1 MEWIET
7 TGTSIDEAK
16 DLALDRLG
24 VAEDELEIQVLTE
37 PSSAMFG
44 LKKTEARLRARV
56 RPISPQIKTERNS
69 KNNRDKNRKRSNQG
83 RKNTNNKAN
92 GEKSQKNNNQ
102 KNSKKTSE
110 QLDDAKNSSKNKD
123 NRSQKATKV
132 KNNPRTRSDEMETEK
147 MDLSTQAEITESF
160 LAGLLEKVGLE
171 SRVTSTIEDERLT
184 VEAHGLNLGLA
195 IGHQGQTVRAITE
208 LSRTIIQRKS
218 KGSASGSMTVDIG
231 GYRALRQSNLEK
243 FTKAQAEAVLS
254 DGISRALDP
263 MGAADRRIAHNAV
276 SDIEGVETISEGSN
290 MDRRVVIQL
299 AE

>member
-56 RPISPQIKTERNS
+56 RPVSPQIKTERNN
-69 KNNRDKNRKRSNQG
+69 KNSRDKNRKRSNQG
-83 RKNTNNKAN
+83 RKNTTNKTN

-123 NRSQKATKV
+123 NRSQKSTKT
-132 KNNPRTRSDEMETEK
+132 KNNPRTRSDEVETEK
-147 MDLSTQAEITESF
+147 MDLSTQAELTESF
-160 LAGLLEKVGLE
+160 VSGLLDKMGLE

>member
-83 RKNTNNKAN
+83 RKNTNNKTN
-92 GEKSQKNNNQ
+92 SEKSQKNNNQ

-123 NRSQKATKV
+123 NRPEKATKA
-132 KNNPRTRSDEMETEK
+132 KNNPRTRKDEMETEK

-160 LAGLLEKVGLE
+160 LAGLLEKMGLE

-218 KGSASGSMTVDIG
+218 RGSASGSMTVDIG

-243 FTKAQAEAVLS
+243 FAKAQAEAVLS

-299 AE
+299 VG

>member
-83 RKNTNNKAN
+83 RKNTNNKTN
-92 GEKSQKNNNQ
+92 GEKSQKNSNQ

-123 NRSQKATKV
+123 NRSQKTTKV

-160 LAGLLEKVGLE
+160 LAGLLEKMGLE

-218 KGSASGSMTVDIG
+218 RGSASGSMTVDIG

-243 FTKAQAEAVLS
+243 FAKAQAEAVLS

>member
-83 RKNTNNKAN
+83 RKNTNNKTN
-92 GEKSQKNNNQ
+92 SEKSQKNNNQ

-123 NRSQKATKV
+123 NRPEKATKA
-132 KNNPRTRSDEMETEK
+132 KNNPRTRKDEMETEK
-147 MDLSTQAEITESF
+147 MDLSTQAEITENF
-160 LAGLLEKVGLE
+160 LAGLLEKMGLE

-218 KGSASGSMTVDIG
+218 RGSASGSMTVDIG

-243 FTKAQAEAVLS
+243 FAKAQAEAVLS

-263 MGAADRRIAHNAV
+263 MGAADRRVAHNAV

>member
-1 MEWIET
+1 VEWIET

-56 RPISPQIKTERNS
+56 RPVSPQIKTERNN
-69 KNNRDKNRKRSNQG
+69 KNSRDKNRKRSNQG
-83 RKNTNNKAN
+83 RKNTTNKTN

-123 NRSQKATKV
+123 NRSQKSTKT
-132 KNNPRTRSDEMETEK
+132 KNNPRTRSDEVETEK

-160 LAGLLEKVGLE
+160 VSGLLDKMGLE

>member
-56 RPISPQIKTERNS
+56 RPISPQIKTERNN
-69 KNNRDKNRKRSNQG
+69 KNSRDKNRKRSNQG
-83 RKNTNNKAN
+83 RKNTTNKAN
-92 GEKSQKNNNQ
+92 GEKSQKNTNQ

-123 NRSQKATKV
+123 NKSQKATKT
-132 KNNPRTRSDEMETEK
+132 KNNPRTRSDEVETEK

-160 LAGLLEKVGLE
+160 VSGLLDKMGLE

>member
-83 RKNTNNKAN
+83 RKNTNNKTN
-92 GEKSQKNNNQ
+92 SEKSQKNNNQ

-123 NRSQKATKV
+123 NRPEKATKA
-132 KNNPRTRSDEMETEK
+132 KNNPRTRKDEMETEK
-147 MDLSTQAEITESF
+147 MDLSTQADITESF
-160 LAGLLEKVGLE
+160 LAGLLEKMGLE

-218 KGSASGSMTVDIG
+218 RGSASGSMTVDIG

-243 FTKAQAEAVLS
+243 FAKAQAEAVLS

-299 AE
+299 VG

>member
-83 RKNTNNKAN
+83 RKNTNNKTN
-92 GEKSQKNNNQ
+92 SEKSQKNNNQ

-123 NRSQKATKV
+123 NRPEKATKA
-132 KNNPRTRSDEMETEK
+132 KIILEPGK
-147 MDLSTQAEITESF
+147 MKWKLKKWTC
-160 LAGLLEKVGLE
+160 LLKP
-171 SRVTSTIEDERLT
+171 
-184 VEAHGLNLGLA
+184 
-195 IGHQGQTVRAITE
+195 
-208 LSRTIIQRKS
+208 K
-218 KGSASGSMTVDIG
+218 
-231 GYRALRQSNLEK
+231 
-243 FTKAQAEAVLS
+243 
-254 DGISRALDP
+254 
-263 MGAADRRIAHNAV
+263 
-276 SDIEGVETISEGSN
+276 
-290 MDRRVVIQL
+290 
-299 AE
+299 

>member
-1 MEWIET
+1 VEWIET

-56 RPISPQIKTERNS
+56 RPISPQIKTERNN
-69 KNNRDKNRKRSNQG
+69 KNSRDKNRKRSNQG
-83 RKNTNNKAN
+83 RKNTTNKTN

-123 NRSQKATKV
+123 NKSQKATKT
-132 KNNPRTRSDEMETEK
+132 KNNPRTRSDEVETEK

-160 LAGLLEKVGLE
+160 VSGLLDKMGLE

>member
-83 RKNTNNKAN
+83 RKNTNNKTN
-92 GEKSQKNNNQ
+92 SEKSQKNNNQ

-123 NRSQKATKV
+123 NRPEKATKA
-132 KNNPRTRSDEMETEK
+132 KNNPRTRRDEMETEQ

-160 LAGLLEKVGLE
+160 LAGLLEKMGLE

-218 KGSASGSMTVDIG
+218 RGSASGSMTVDIG

-243 FTKAQAEAVLS
+243 FAKAQAEAVLS

-263 MGAADRRIAHNAV
+263 MGAADRRVAHNAV

>member
-1 MEWIET
+1 VEWIET
-7 TGTSIDEAK
+7 TGISIDEAK

-56 RPISPQIKTERNS
+56 RPISPQVKPERTS
-69 KNNRDKNRKRSNQG
+69 NRDKNRKRSNQG
-83 RKNTNNKAN
+83 RKNSNNKSSN
-92 GEKSQKNNNQ
+92 EKTQKSNNQ
-102 KNSKKTSE
+102 KNSKKNTE
-110 QLDDAKNSSKNKD
+110 QLDDVKNSSKNIEK
-123 NRSQKATKV
+123 RPQKSSKL
-132 KNNPRTRSDEMETEK
+132 KNNPQTRSDEVETEK

-160 LAGLLEKVGLE
+160 VAGLLEKMGLE
-171 SRVTSTIEDERLT
+171 TRVTSTIEDERLT

-195 IGHQGQTVRAITE
+195 IGHEGQTVRAITE
-208 LSRTIIQRKS
+208 LARTIIQRKS

-231 GYRALRQSNLEK
+231 GYRALRQANLEK
-243 FTKAQAEAVLS
+243 FAKAQAEAVLS
-254 DGISRALDP
+254 DGTSRALNP
-263 MGAADRRIAHNAV
+263 MGAADRRIVHNAV

>member
-83 RKNTNNKAN
+83 RKNTNNKTN
-92 GEKSQKNNNQ
+92 SEKSQKNNNQ

-123 NRSQKATKV
+123 NRSQKTTKV

-160 LAGLLEKVGLE
+160 LAGLLEKMGLE

-218 KGSASGSMTVDIG
+218 RGSASGSMTVDIG

-243 FTKAQAEAVLS
+243 FAKAQAEAVLS

>member
-83 RKNTNNKAN
+83 RKNTNNKTN
-92 GEKSQKNNNQ
+92 SEKSQKNSNQ

-123 NRSQKATKV
+123 NRSEKATKV
-132 KNNPRTRSDEMETEK
+132 KNNPRTRKDEMETEK

-160 LAGLLEKVGLE
+160 LAGLLEKMGLE

-218 KGSASGSMTVDIG
+218 RGSASGSMTVDIG

>member
-83 RKNTNNKAN
+83 RKNTNNKTN
-92 GEKSQKNNNQ
+92 SEKSQKNNNQ

-123 NRSQKATKV
+123 NRPEKATKA
-132 KNNPRTRSDEMETEK
+132 KNNPRTRRDEMETEK

-160 LAGLLEKVGLE
+160 LAGLLEKMGLE

-218 KGSASGSMTVDIG
+218 RGSASGSMTVDIG

-243 FTKAQAEAVLS
+243 FAKAQAEAVLS

-263 MGAADRRIAHNAV
+263 MGAADRRVAHNAV

>member
-1 MEWIET
+1 VEWIET

-83 RKNTNNKAN
+83 RKNTNNKTN
-92 GEKSQKNNNQ
+92 SEKSQKNNNQ

-123 NRSQKATKV
+123 NRPEKATKA
-132 KNNPRTRSDEMETEK
+132 KNNPRTRRDEMETEK

-160 LAGLLEKVGLE
+160 LAGLLEKMGLE

-218 KGSASGSMTVDIG
+218 RGSASGSMTVDIG

-243 FTKAQAEAVLS
+243 FAKAQAEAVLS

-299 AE
+299 VG

>member
-83 RKNTNNKAN
+83 RKNTNNKTN
-92 GEKSQKNNNQ
+92 SEKSQKNNNQ

-123 NRSQKATKV
+123 NRPEKATKA
-132 KNNPRTRSDEMETEK
+132 KNNPRTRRDEMETEK

-160 LAGLLEKVGLE
+160 LAGLLEKMGLE

-218 KGSASGSMTVDIG
+218 RGSASGSMTVDIG

-243 FTKAQAEAVLS
+243 FAKAQAEAVLS

-263 MGAADRRIAHNAV
+263 MGAADRRVAHNAV

-290 MDRRVVIQL
+290 MERRVVIQL

>member
-83 RKNTNNKAN
+83 RKNTNNKTN
-92 GEKSQKNNNQ
+92 SEKSQKNNNQ

-123 NRSQKATKV
+123 NRPEKATKA
-132 KNNPRTRSDEMETEK
+132 KNNPRTRKDEMETEK

-160 LAGLLEKVGLE
+160 LAGLLEKMGLE

-218 KGSASGSMTVDIG
+218 RGSASGSMTVDIG

-243 FTKAQAEAVLS
+243 FAKAQAEAVLS

-263 MGAADRRIAHNAV
+263 MGAADRRVAHNAV

>member
-83 RKNTNNKAN
+83 RKNTNNKTN
-92 GEKSQKNNNQ
+92 SEKSQKNNNQ

-123 NRSQKATKV
+123 NRPEKATKA
-132 KNNPRTRSDEMETEK
+132 KNNPRTRKDEMETEK

-160 LAGLLEKVGLE
+160 LAGLLEKMGLE

-218 KGSASGSMTVDIG
+218 RGSASGSMTVDIG

-243 FTKAQAEAVLS
+243 FAKAQAEAVLS

-299 AE
+299 AG

>member
-83 RKNTNNKAN
+83 RKNTNNKTN
-92 GEKSQKNNNQ
+92 SEKSQKNNNQ

-123 NRSQKATKV
+123 NRSEKATKV
-132 KNNPRTRSDEMETEK
+132 KNNPRTRKDEMETEK

-160 LAGLLEKVGLE
+160 LAGLLEKMGLE

-218 KGSASGSMTVDIG
+218 RGSASGSMTVDIG

-243 FTKAQAEAVLS
+243 FAKAQAEAVLS

-299 AE
+299 VG

>member
-83 RKNTNNKAN
+83 RKNTNNKTN
-92 GEKSQKNNNQ
+92 SEKSQKNNNQ

-123 NRSQKATKV
+123 NRPEKATKA
-132 KNNPRTRSDEMETEK
+132 KNNPRTRKDEMETEK
-147 MDLSTQAEITESF
+147 MDLSTQADITESF
-160 LAGLLEKVGLE
+160 LAGLLEKMGLE

-218 KGSASGSMTVDIG
+218 RGSASGSMTVDIG

-243 FTKAQAEAVLS
+243 FAKAQAEAVLS

-299 AE
+299 AG

>member
-1 MEWIET
+1 VEWIET

-56 RPISPQIKTERNS
+56 RPISPQIKTERNN
-69 KNNRDKNRKRSNQG
+69 KNSRDKNRKRSNQG
-83 RKNTNNKAN
+83 RKNTTNKTN

-123 NRSQKATKV
+123 NRSQKSTKV
-132 KNNPRTRSDEMETEK
+132 KNNSRTRSDEVETEK

-160 LAGLLEKVGLE
+160 VSGLLDKMGLE

>member
-83 RKNTNNKAN
+83 RKNTNSKVN

-160 LAGLLEKVGLE
+160 LAGLLEKMGLE

-218 KGSASGSMTVDIG
+218 RGSASGSMTVDIG

-243 FTKAQAEAVLS
+243 FTKTQAEAVLS

>member
-83 RKNTNNKAN
+83 RKNTNNKTN
-92 GEKSQKNNNQ
+92 SEKSQKNSNQ

-123 NRSQKATKV
+123 NRSEKATKV
-132 KNNPRTRSDEMETEK
+132 KNNPRTRKDEMETEK

-160 LAGLLEKVGLE
+160 LAGLLEKMGLE

-218 KGSASGSMTVDIG
+218 RGSASGSMTVDIG

-243 FTKAQAEAVLS
+243 FAKAQAEAVLS

>member
-83 RKNTNNKAN
+83 RKNTNNKTN
-92 GEKSQKNNNQ
+92 SEKSQKNNNQ

-123 NRSQKATKV
+123 NRPEKATKA
-132 KNNPRTRSDEMETEK
+132 KNNPRTRRDEMETEK
-147 MDLSTQAEITESF
+147 MDLSTQAEITENF
-160 LAGLLEKVGLE
+160 LAGLLEKMGLE

-218 KGSASGSMTVDIG
+218 RGSASGSMTVDIG

-243 FTKAQAEAVLS
+243 FAKAQAEAVLS

>member
-83 RKNTNNKAN
+83 RKNTNNKTN
-92 GEKSQKNNNQ
+92 SEKSQKNSNQ

-123 NRSQKATKV
+123 NRSEKATKV
-132 KNNPRTRSDEMETEK
+132 KNNPRTRKDEMETEK

-160 LAGLLEKVGLE
+160 LAGLLEKMGLE

-218 KGSASGSMTVDIG
+218 RGSASGSMTVDIG

-243 FTKAQAEAVLS
+243 FAKAQAEAVLS

-299 AE
+299 AG

>member
-83 RKNTNNKAN
+83 RKNTNNKTN
-92 GEKSQKNNNQ
+92 SEKSQKNNNQ

-123 NRSQKATKV
+123 NRPEKATKA
-132 KNNPRTRSDEMETEK
+132 KNNPRTRRDEMETEK

-160 LAGLLEKVGLE
+160 LAGLLEKMGLE

-218 KGSASGSMTVDIG
+218 RGSASGSMTVDIG

-243 FTKAQAEAVLS
+243 FAKAQAEAVLS

-263 MGAADRRIAHNAV
+263 MGAADRRVAHNAV

-299 AE
+299 AG

>member
-83 RKNTNNKAN
+83 RKNTNNKTN
-92 GEKSQKNNNQ
+92 SEKSQKNSNQ

-123 NRSQKATKV
+123 NRPEKATKA
-132 KNNPRTRSDEMETEK
+132 KNNPRTRKDEMETEK

-160 LAGLLEKVGLE
+160 LAGLLEKMGLE

-218 KGSASGSMTVDIG
+218 RGSASGSMTVDIG

-243 FTKAQAEAVLS
+243 FAKAQAEAVLS

>member
-83 RKNTNNKAN
+83 RKNTNNKTN
-92 GEKSQKNNNQ
+92 SEKSQKNSNQ

-123 NRSQKATKV
+123 NRSEKATKV
-132 KNNPRTRSDEMETEK
+132 KNNPRTRKDEMETEK

-160 LAGLLEKVGLE
+160 LAGLLEKMGLE

-218 KGSASGSMTVDIG
+218 RGSASGSMTVDIG

-243 FTKAQAEAVLS
+243 FAKAQAEAVLS

-299 AE
+299 VG

>member
-69 KNNRDKNRKRSNQG
+69 KNNRDKNKKRSNQG
-83 RKNTNNKAN
+83 RKNTNNKTN

-123 NRSQKATKV
+123 NRSQKTTKV
-132 KNNPRTRSDEMETEK
+132 KNNPRTRKDEMETEK

-160 LAGLLEKVGLE
+160 LAGLLEKMGLE

-218 KGSASGSMTVDIG
+218 RGSASGSMTVDIG

>member
-160 LAGLLEKVGLE
+160 LAGLLEKMGLE

>member
-92 GEKSQKNNNQ
+92 AEKSQKNNNQ

-160 LAGLLEKVGLE
+160 LAGLLEKMGLE

>member
-69 KNNRDKNRKRSNQG
+69 KNSRDKNRKRSNQG

-147 MDLSTQAEITESF
+147 MDLSTQAEMTESF
-160 LAGLLEKVGLE
+160 LAGLLEKMGLE

>member
-56 RPISPQIKTERNS
+56 RPISPQIKTERNN
-69 KNNRDKNRKRSNQG
+69 KNSRDKNRKRSNQG
-83 RKNTNNKAN
+83 RKNTTNKTN

-123 NRSQKATKV
+123 NRSQKSTKV
-132 KNNPRTRSDEMETEK
+132 KNNSRTRSDEVETEK

-160 LAGLLEKVGLE
+160 VSGLLDKMGLE

>member
-56 RPISPQIKTERNS
+56 RPISPQIKTERNN
-69 KNNRDKNRKRSNQG
+69 KNSRDKNRKRSNQG
-83 RKNTNNKAN
+83 RKNTTNKTN

-123 NRSQKATKV
+123 NRSQKSTKT
-132 KNNPRTRSDEMETEK
+132 KNNPRTRSDEVETEK
-147 MDLSTQAEITESF
+147 MDLSTQAELTESF
-160 LAGLLEKVGLE
+160 VSGLLDKMGLE

>member
-83 RKNTNNKAN
+83 RKNTNNKTN
-92 GEKSQKNNNQ
+92 SEKSQKNNNQ

-123 NRSQKATKV
+123 NRPEKTTKA
-132 KNNPRTRSDEMETEK
+132 KNNPRTRKDEMETEK
-147 MDLSTQAEITESF
+147 MDLSTQAEITENF
-160 LAGLLEKVGLE
+160 LAGLLEKMGLE

-218 KGSASGSMTVDIG
+218 RGSASGSMTVDIG

-243 FTKAQAEAVLS
+243 FAKAQAEAVLS

-299 AE
+299 AG

>member
-92 GEKSQKNNNQ
+92 TEKSQKNNNQ

-160 LAGLLEKVGLE
+160 LAGLLEKMGLE

-184 VEAHGLNLGLA
+184 VEAHGLNLGVA

-243 FTKAQAEAVLS
+243 FTKTQAEAVLS

>member
-83 RKNTNNKAN
+83 RKNTNNKVN

-160 LAGLLEKVGLE
+160 LAGLLEKMGLE

-243 FTKAQAEAVLS
+243 FTKTQAEAVLS

>member
-92 GEKSQKNNNQ
+92 TEKSQKNNNQ

-160 LAGLLEKVGLE
+160 LAGLLEKMGLE

-243 FTKAQAEAVLS
+243 FTKTQAEAVLS